1 MGIAM
6 YFLREILL
14 KVFASGQPDVRS
26 GTSMTTR
33 WVVSANMDSGYPG
46 NQNCMTKHGSSYPQ
60 IVYWLGVSVVWNYP
74 RGWAYLKCSRS
85 SRNWWSSSF
94 LSARQIAQKRKLSK
108 TFHTKKN
115 TSQYPRWGEII
126 RDSPG
131 LKDSALS
138 WRIGVRFFDSGEI
151 CQLRMHTVTCLASHN
166 LGKQHRTSNE
176 PQNRIKWPW
185 IEPRL
190 HRKSNNNLTFTKVK
204 YISISMPIFLR
215 VNNYMKSFIQSL

>member
-1 MGIAM
+1 MEFSYGFAARCLFGVVFLRNVKQGRLRCAVSTHKSLPQQRTVHRFALRALNPQGQVSLLLLPLIMGIAM
-6 YFLREILL
+6 YFLRDILL

-46 NQNCMTKHGSSYPQ
+46 NQNCMTKHASSYPQ

-108 TFHTKKN
+108 TFHTKKHIAIPTMRGN
-115 TSQYPRWGEII
+115 NKRLT
-126 RDSPG
+126 
-131 LKDSALS
+131 
-138 WRIGVRFFDSGEI
+138 
-151 CQLRMHTVTCLASHN
+151 
-166 LGKQHRTSNE
+166 
-176 PQNRIKWPW
+176 WP
-185 IEPRL
+185 
-190 HRKSNNNLTFTKVK
+190 
-204 YISISMPIFLR
+204 
-215 VNNYMKSFIQSL
+215 

>member
-1 MGIAM
+1 MKQGRLRCAVSTHKSLPQQRTVHRFALRALNPQGQVSLLLLPLIMGIAM

-46 NQNCMTKHGSSYPQ
+46 NQNCMTKHGYSYPQ

-94 LSARQIAQKRKLSK
+94 LSACQIAQNQKFSK
-108 TFHTKKN
+108 IFSTKN
-115 TSQYPRWGEII
+115 TSQYAWLGEEI
-126 RDSPG
+126 RNWQCP
-131 LKDSALS
+131 KDLALS
-138 WRIGVRFFDSGEI
+138 WWISARFFDATEI
-151 CQLRMHTVTCLASHN
+151 CELRLHTVTCLASP
-166 LGKQHRTSNE
+166 GKQHRKNV
-176 PQNRIKWPW
+176 P
-185 IEPRL
+185 
-190 HRKSNNNLTFTKVK
+190 
-204 YISISMPIFLR
+204 
-215 VNNYMKSFIQSL
+215 